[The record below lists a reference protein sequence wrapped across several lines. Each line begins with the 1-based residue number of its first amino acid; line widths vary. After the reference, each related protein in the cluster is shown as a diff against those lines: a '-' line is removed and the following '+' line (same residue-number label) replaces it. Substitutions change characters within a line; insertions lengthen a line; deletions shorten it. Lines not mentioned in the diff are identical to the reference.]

1 MVPYPTKKKETS
13 PWCWNSSN
21 KNNEG
26 RRRNGAAQHSCSTP
40 LFAVLVLL
48 VNTIFWIWHS
58 TSANPN
64 VYDAAANR
72 MMMAMLGANQP
83 STTTAA
89 STTEHFTSQ
98 STDAAAVG
106 LLNHNVI
113 RSHLLA
119 EAPWAESHGADHNLY
134 LGAGLLY
141 YSFAYA
147 FQSRTIVAL
156 GSGGGFVPRVLRQA
170 QRDLE
175 LALPGDGPPFR
186 LILVD
191 AHLPSAGWGST
202 FYAENE
208 DTVMRQKF
216 RDIRYVFQKTD
227 DAFVMLRDEGI
238 TIDYLHVDADHS
250 FEQSWKDFAQF
261 STLLS
266 DRAVVSFHDTCHPNG
281 KMCRTGVPETMA
293 RLSERLDE
301 YQLQLIDTHYL
312 YRGMAFAVPAQA
324 PMLKTPADYKLN
336 FCKNNAAALAKSSNG
351 FTQNNRTGSVPS
363 LGDFFKCYQRF
374 NMTAL
379 GAPCPFGSRR
389 DNKKGGNCSL
399 CIPGMKGDDCQTFR
413 YADERTKSTKSKQLA
428 TADMRNRH
436 RLAAAWLA
444 DQDSQHIF
452 EFGVSGTEPV
462 SKHLWH
468 DNVKSVVA
476 VDPRIE
482 KPVWTEDG
490 ETPAVRWLPTHPE
503 EVIGGR
509 YSDLVSL
516 QSVDALV
523 CLQCDDQI
531 SNPSLFGEMLQTFF
545 PQVTTVVL
553 EGSVQKQRLDKMAK
567 ALLAPSTATT
577 TTTTAWEIQTDIT
590 LDSNNKKRDGE
601 AAPRRMMLLT
611 KISVVPKQDFRFSEF
626 EVAGVNLA
634 SYDGRLEETKP
645 AKRTTK
651 AEPFELFDDFDLSDM
666 IVGNETWKDLVRYR
680 RDVKRQ
686 SLCFYVDKVARKRW
700 LPSVGIPGPKTFLLK
715 YASELTES
723 GRIEDEQKTIL
734 DQLPRNRDY
743 AAKPTHLSCS
753 GGVWLTKTTG
763 GPNKNTTMFITH
775 GTKPFQAADNNF
787 ELKQIADSLAQDLH
801 EGPRCGKV
809 QESWAL
815 ENVKPGVMI
824 EERFTTVEGDDDAG
838 GMEFKVIT
846 IFGRVWLAQWRPG
859 VSTVRAFIYRNG
871 TTLDWEEE
879 SSEPLPDWVD
889 WPRIVAMAEQ
899 LGAHKDMFRTDIFV
913 GVPAGSVPA
922 GASKEERLAAV
933 QYVVSE
939 TEIHPTPLKDTDE
952 IFKEAGRLWLAGYKI
967 GNYRVVPDTEVP
979 PEFVETGSLSVQA

>member
-1 MVPYPTKKKETS
+1 
-13 PWCWNSSN
+13 
-21 KNNEG
+21 
-26 RRRNGAAQHSCSTP
+26 
-40 LFAVLVLL
+40 
-48 VNTIFWIWHS
+48 
-58 TSANPN
+58 
-64 VYDAAANR
+64 
-72 MMMAMLGANQP
+72 
-83 STTTAA
+83 
-89 STTEHFTSQ
+89 
-98 STDAAAVG
+98 
-106 LLNHNVI
+106 
-113 RSHLLA
+113 
-119 EAPWAESHGADHNLY
+119 
-134 LGAGLLY
+134 
-141 YSFAYA
+141 
-147 FQSRTIVAL
+147 
-156 GSGGGFVPRVLRQA
+156 
-170 QRDLE
+170 
-175 LALPGDGPPFR
+175 
-186 LILVD
+186 
-191 AHLPSAGWGST
+191 
-202 FYAENE
+202 
-208 DTVMRQKF
+208 MRQKF

-227 DAFVMLRDEGI
+227 EAFVMLRDEGI

-250 FEQSWKDFAQF
+250 FEQSWKDFEQF

-266 DRAVVSFHDTCHPNG
+266 ERAVVSFHDTCRPTG
-281 KMCRTGVPETMA
+281 KICNTGVPDTVA

-301 YQLQLIDTHYL
+301 YQMQLIDAHYL
-312 YRGMAFAVPAQA
+312 YRGIAFAVPAQA
-324 PMLKTPADYKLN
+324 PRLQTPKNHRRN
-336 FCKNNAAALAKSSNG
+336 FCQNNAAALAKTSTG
-351 FTQNNRTGSVPS
+351 FTLNQRVGRLPT
-363 LGDFFKCYQRF
+363 LGDFFKCDKSF

-413 YADERTKSTKSKQLA
+413 YSKERKSTKSKQQQQLA

-444 DQDSQHIF
+444 DRDSQHIF

-468 DNVKSVVA
+468 DNVKSIVA
-476 VDPRIE
+476 ADPRIE

-490 ETPAVRWLPTHPE
+490 ETPAVRWLPCHPH
-503 EVIGGR
+503 EVIGGGATATWFR
-509 YSDLVSL
+509 YKVSMPWYACSATIKSRTL
-516 QSVDALV
+516 PCCS
-523 CLQCDDQI
+523 
-531 SNPSLFGEMLQTFF
+531 EMLQTFF
-545 PQVTTVVL
+545 PRVATLVL
-553 EGSVQKQRLDKMAK
+553 EGSANTRRLDKMAT
-567 ALLAPSTATT
+567 ALLSTSTAAATT
-577 TTTTAWEIQTDIT
+577 TWEIQTDIT
-590 LDSNNKKRDGE
+590 LDSNNKKRDRE

-611 KISVVPKQDFRFSEF
+611 KTSMEPKHDFRFSEF

-634 SYDGRLEETKP
+634 AYDGGGGRLVEETKP

-651 AEPFELFDDFDLSDM
+651 EEPFELFDDFDLSDM

-700 LPSVGIPGPKTFLLK
+700 LPSVGLPGPKTFLLK

-734 DQLPRNRDY
+734 DQLPRKRDY

-753 GGVWLTKTTG
+753 GGVWLTKTTSG
-763 GPNKNTTMFITH
+763 GSNKNTTMFITH
-775 GTKPFQAADNNF
+775 GTKPFQAADNHF
-787 ELKQIADSLAQDLH
+787 ELKQIADSLARDLH

-809 QESWAL
+809 TESWAL

-859 VSTVRAFIYRNG
+859 VSTVRAFIHRNG
-871 TTLDWEEE
+871 TTLDWEKE

-939 TEIHPTPLKDTDE
+939 TEIHPTPLKGTDE

-979 PEFVETGSLSVQA
+979 PDFLENGSLAVQA